1 MDDEVDWQTLEER
14 AWAARENA
22 YAPYSQFSVGAAVVT
37 DSGQVFTG
45 GNIENASLGLTIC
58 AERVAISGA
67 VQAGCRRFAGIIIVT
82 KMEEPV
88 APCGAC
94 RQFISEFSRD
104 LPVVSVGRD
113 GDRRSWSLSELLPV
127 RFERFS

>member
-82 KMEEPV
+82 KLEEPV

-94 RQFISEFSRD
+94 RQFISEFSPD

-113 GDRRSWSLSELLPV
+113 GDRRSWSLSELLPM